1 MEIASSTPMLRS
13 YSVDAHKRDWG
24 KRLSLR
30 GSRRTRED
38 TTVRKT
44 GFTRRAASL
53 RQTRTAQVSL
63 ELQVPPTSWAPMV
76 NSSTLKKSNWEVIEH
91 FNTGPKGRG
100 SVSSSLI
107 AIGVTKCNLDDSLGS
122 NFSGSTC
129 NSPMANREVNQR
141 LLPADE
147 SREQEALFRNEN
159 GSKTSFWYRLNKLII
174 QMCSSHQFK
183 NLQVEMLYQRYFL
196 RMNQSN
202 TTHIVALLLALVLI
216 LSIIYIF
223 FAITPWGF
231 MSNTADATFNS
242 TRLPTLYN
250 SNAAISSDDAKILL
264 DITDSEQIHVID
276 GNTFSALEKNL
287 TGSHSVSMREQ
298 LHRFTVLLD
307 ETTLANNAT
316 SNQSWNTSWRT
327 EHEEKFAEN
336 SRNSSDQFTS
346 ILPSIITLIACA
358 VVYIFLLIA
367 LSKPAINEVF
377 LVLVSYAIIAT
388 FFAIEV
394 CLSLTNYYREIHS
407 VNGST
412 LIFVY
417 LTYAMLPVRLR
428 EAIVGGCFL
437 TIAHIIID
445 TCVIEREWQH
455 IVSTAIALICINLA
469 GAYTHWPREKAQRKA
484 FLETRQC
491 IEARLRTQR
500 ENQQQERLLLSV
512 LPRHVAM
519 EMKDDIAGQPR
530 EAQFHKI
537 YIQRH
542 DNVSILFADICGF
555 TSLSDQCTAEE
566 LVRLLNELF
575 ARFDRLASEHH
586 CLRIK
591 LLGDC
596 YYCVSG
602 LPEARPDHAHCAVEM
617 GLDMIDAIALVREVM
632 AVNVNM
638 RVGIHTG
645 RVHCGVLGLK
655 KWQFD
660 VWSNDVT
667 LANHMESGGIPGRVH
682 ITKET
687 LKCLDG
693 DYEVEEGRGCER
705 NAYLKDHQ
713 IETFLIVPGDTY
725 QQHKRPNHS
734 YSMNGNISKELR
746 MMGHGSQKNTSS
758 KYDRLGFSDVHEI
771 KDPEDEVNDYLM
783 RAIDAR
789 SIDRLRS
796 EHCKHIL
803 LTFKKNDIERKYAK
817 EPDRMLNIYVYCTVI
832 MFSGMILIQWL
843 IFPLN
848 IYNYI
853 VMSFLWSFLLLLC
866 GAVVAKDYKWCL
878 VHLKLLSRRIHK
890 QRVIAQILSFLV
902 VFIVKCLAYSTV
914 IIVKDEF
921 ICLNET
927 ISNDIKTDCGA
938 TTITNTFLLLTIIS
952 MVTCAVHQ
960 ILKIVVKM
968 FLLVSLAIIYIV
980 TTFSQSIELEE
991 IFGQENG
998 SKSLSS
1004 SIEDSLFVIIFVV
1017 ALIFHSHQ
1025 VEATYR
1031 LDFLWK
1037 LQATEEKEDMEHL
1050 QAYNRKLLANILPV
1064 HVAEHFLSRDKN
1076 IDELYHEQCDSVCVL
1091 FASIPNFS
1099 EFYVE
1104 LEANN
1109 EGVECLRLLNE
1120 IIADFDE
1127 LLGEERFRYIEKI
1140 KSTGATY
1147 MAASGLTSNT
1157 CDMVN
1162 FRHITS
1168 MADYA
1173 LRLLEQ
1179 INEVNT
1185 HSFNNFRMRIG
1196 INIGPVVAGVIG
1208 ARKPQYDIWG
1218 NAVNVAS
1225 RMDSTGLLDHIQVT
1239 QEVYQILQP
1248 RGYPLECRGSVNVKG
1263 KGSMVTYF
1271 LKGPARADL
1280 VTFSKTNDE
1289 LKQQQSSSTTTSEDV
1304 TATGNPD
1311 KACGQSEDNPTA
1323 LRRKSL
1329 CRQNDIVPY
1338 FSISLS
1344 PSVSTGS
1351 CISGIQPSGT
1361 ISSDSGDATG
1371 KNPPSTVKPDEST
1384 RIMKTAAD
1392 FKGHRQR
1399 VEKSAMQDSIESL
1412 EKLLKSDIGLANL
1425 SSVKIPPYR
1434 HVSSEG
1440 HNEEN
1445 IVPEYVENHTDK
1457 ISTSSETVIN
1467 VPQVVSEAKSDAP
1480 KILKNSHSMYPID
1493 LEHQK
1498 TRGDCLMSTSKSLNL
1513 LPFIDVNS
1521 VKVVLEDITNCRN

>member
-1 MEIASSTPMLRS
+1 MQ
-13 YSVDAHKRDWG
+13 
-24 KRLSLR
+24 
-30 GSRRTRED
+30 D

-53 RQTRTAQVSL
+53 KQTRTAQVSL
-63 ELQVPPTSWAPMV
+63 ELQVPPTTWGAPVV
-76 NSSTLKKSNWEVIEH
+76 NSGTLKKSNWEVIEH

-107 AIGVTKCNLDDSLGS
+107 AIGVTKCNLDDSFGS

-147 SREQEALFRNEN
+147 SRDQGAFYKTEN
-159 GSKTSFWYRLNKLII
+159 VGKMSFWYRLNKLII

-202 TTHIVALLLALVLI
+202 TTHIVSLLLALVLI
-216 LSIIYIF
+216 LSVIHIL
-223 FAITPWGF
+223 FAFTPGGF
-231 MSNTADATFNS
+231 MSESGNTSVNG
-242 TRLPTLYN
+242 TRLLLNN
-250 SNAAISSDDAKILL
+250 SSAFIFHENAKIIL
-264 DITDSEQIHVID
+264 DIADSGEISGIEND
-276 GNTFSALEKNL
+276 ISADVAGRNWTGGERRSVL
-287 TGSHSVSMREQ
+287 TREQ
-298 LHRFTVLLD
+298 LHRFSIWVNDT
-307 ETTLANNAT
+307 ANLENSNT
-316 SNQSWNTSWRT
+316 SN
-327 EHEEKFAEN
+327 EHWMPSGKVQVNEEKFVEN
-336 SRNSSDQFTS
+336 LENSSDQFAS

-377 LVLVSYAIIAT
+377 LVLVSYAIIVT

-394 CLSLTNYYREIHS
+394 CLTLTNYYRVAQG

-428 EAIVGGCFL
+428 EAIAGGCFL
-437 TIAHIIID
+437 TITHIIID
-445 TCVIEREWQH
+445 TCMSDQDFHHLLATTV
-455 IVSTAIALICINLA
+455 ALICTNLA
-469 GAYTHWPREKAQRKA
+469 GVYTHWPREKAQRKA

-491 IEARLRTQR
+491 IEARLKTQR

-575 ARFDRLASEHH
+575 ARFDRLAAEHH

-687 LKCLDG
+687 LTCLDG
-693 DYEVEEGRGCER
+693 DYEVEEGHGSER
-705 NAYLKDHQ
+705 NSYLKDHQ
-713 IETFLIVPGDTY
+713 IETYLIVPGDTY
-725 QQHKRPNHS
+725 KQHKRPNHS
-734 YSMNGNISKELR
+734 FSINGNISKELR
-746 MMGHGSQKNTSS
+746 MMGHGSQKTTTS

-796 EHCKHIL
+796 EHCKYVL
-803 LTFKKNDIERKYAK
+803 LTFKKSEIEQKYAN
-817 EPDRMLNIYVYCTVI
+817 EPDRMLNIYFYCTVI
-832 MFSGMILIQWL
+832 MFSGMILIQWF

-853 VMSFLWSFLLLLC
+853 VMSFLWIFLLLLC

-878 VHLKLLSRRIHK
+878 IHLKLLSRRIHK
-890 QRVIAQILSFLV
+890 HRVIAQILSFLV

-914 IIVKDEF
+914 IIIKDEF

-927 ISNDIKTDCGA
+927 ITNDIKTTCGA
-938 TTITNTFLLLTIIS
+938 PTITNTFLLLTIIS

-960 ILKIVVKM
+960 ILKIVFKM

-980 TTFSQSIELEE
+980 TSFSQSIQLEE
-991 IFGQENG
+991 IFGRWSEH
-998 SKSLSS
+998 KSLST
-1004 SIEDSLFVIIFVV
+1004 SIEDSLFVVIFVV

-1076 IDELYHEQCDSVCVL
+1076 IDELYHEQCDSVCVM

-1162 FRHITS
+1162 YLHVTA

-1271 LKGPARADL
+1271 LTGSPRAELLSCPTSNPD
-1280 VTFSKTNDE
+1280 
-1289 LKQQQSSSTTTSEDV
+1289 LKQQQSSSTSTSEDAAKSV
-1304 TATGNPD
+1304 D
-1311 KACGQSEDNPTA
+1311 KSNTCENNPTA

-1344 PSVSTGS
+1344 PSISTGS
-1351 CISGIQPSGT
+1351 CLSGVQVSGV
-1361 ISSDSGDATG
+1361 IPCDSSEPAKNLTTSKSDPAEATMR
-1371 KNPPSTVKPDEST
+1371 TVK
-1384 RIMKTAAD
+1384 TAVD
-1392 FKGHRQR
+1392 LKGHYQ
-1399 VEKSAMQDSIESL
+1399 KIHKGAMQDSIESL
-1412 EKLLKSDIGLANL
+1412 EKLLKSDVCLADL
-1425 SSVKIPPYR
+1425 TSVKIPSHR
-1434 HVSSEG
+1434 H
-1440 HNEEN
+1440 NEN
-1445 IVPEYVENHTDK
+1445 IVPPFVKNKTM
-1457 ISTSSETVIN
+1457 STSSETVIN
-1467 VPQVVSEAKSDAP
+1467 IPQVLSQDDKIDDAP
-1480 KILKNSHSMYPID
+1480 RTLKNSHSMYPIVQ
-1493 LEHQK
+1493 EQYK
-1498 TRGDCLMSTSKSLNL
+1498 MRGGCDSLMSTSKSLNL
-1513 LPFIDVNS
+1513 LPFIDTNNI
-1521 VKVVLEDITNCRN
+1521 KVVLEDITNCQN